1 LGYSGCP
8 APFGKIFR
16 FPRRANQKYD
26 SPRPASIRGAYA
38 SSRTLGAGCGGRDGV
53 ARRAALARTAKSCGP
68 DAPTLASSLR
78 GGNSRKRRW
87 QESPVAGEITKETVK
102 TIARGMPGDPG
113 VTVVT
118 MLVCFL
124 ILHTRLR
131 AHRAPG
137 IPCAL
142 LFSKGG
148 YATTRAL
155 FARREGG
162 GVDIARRNK
171 RIPSW

>member
-1 LGYSGCP
+1 
-8 APFGKIFR
+8 
-16 FPRRANQKYD
+16 
-26 SPRPASIRGAYA
+26 
-38 SSRTLGAGCGGRDGV
+38 
-53 ARRAALARTAKSCGP
+53 
-68 DAPTLASSLR
+68 
-78 GGNSRKRRW
+78 
-87 QESPVAGEITKETVK
+87 
-102 TIARGMPGDPG
+102 MPGETG

-148 YATTRAL
+148 FPQQLGRYLRGEKAEAWISRDGISASPHGEERI
-155 FARREGG
+155 FARLE
-162 GVDIARRNK
+162 
-171 RIPSW
+171 P